1 MLMLL
6 QKFSYLP
13 LSSLTYAERY
23 QAIRSLDPNGGSIM
37 ANRWF
42 VLFGAS
48 VVFILTILL
57 LALRRVNSGKEANS
71 SQRRFNES
79 ADRQGLGAEEREMLS
94 DIAARAGIK
103 RKDSVFTMVTAFN
116 RGASDLMREYFTAG
130 NDVTA
135 RKKLNSRVN
144 LIKEKLGFKRKT
156 YSFGVRGGRGRAL
169 TSRQM
174 TGGRKVSLALST
186 KPGSARIEAVILEN
200 NELEFTV
207 EPELPINCNPG
218 EVWNVQYHFCAVTWE
233 FDVLTV
239 SCGENELVLS
249 HSDNIRFINRRR
261 FLRVSVNKPAK
272 VAHFPMMAES
282 SSGFVEAPQ
291 FYPATVTEISG
302 PGLRISTELSVS
314 SGDRVLLVFELENG
328 KFIEDIGEVRG
339 YRASANTG
347 SVGVELLGL
356 NEAGVD
362 ELVRATNSMA
372 IGGAANNSDAEYEL
386 AGGARK

>member
-6 QKFSYLP
+6 QKFSYLS
-13 LSSLTYAERY
+13 LSVLTYEERY

-37 ANRWF
+37 TNRWF

-57 LALRRVNSGKEANS
+57 LALRRVNSGKDAAS
-71 SQRRFNES
+71 SQRRFNEF
-79 ADRQGLGAEEREMLS
+79 ADRQGLAAEEREMLS

-103 RKDSVFTMVTAFN
+103 RKDSVFTMATAFN
-116 RGASDLMREYFTAG
+116 RGASGLMCEYFAAG
-130 NDVTA
+130 HDIAA
-135 RKKLNSRVN
+135 RKKLSSRVN

-156 YSFGVRGGRGRAL
+156 YSFGVKGGRANTL
-169 TSRQM
+169 TSRRM
-174 TGGRKVSLALST
+174 TDGRKVSLALST

-200 NELEFTV
+200 NELDFTV

-239 SCGENELVLS
+239 SCSENELVLS

-261 FLRVSVNKPAK
+261 FLRVSVDKPAMI
-272 VAHFPMMAES
+272 AQFPMMIKSNS
-282 SSGFVEAPQ
+282 SFVEAPQ

-302 PGLRISTELSVS
+302 PGLRISTELNVS
-314 SGDRVLLVFELENG
+314 SGDRVLVVFELENG
-328 KFIEDIGEVRG
+328 KFIGDIGEVRG
-339 YRASANTG
+339 YRTSTNIG
-347 SVGVELLGL
+347 SVGIELLGL

-362 ELVRATNSMA
+362 ELVRVTNGMA
-372 IGGAANNSDAEYEL
+372 IGRAVNSSSDEYEL
-386 AGGARK
+386 AGRGPK